1 MFSLWIRYQNVRF
14 IQKEELLDADLPLQ
28 PMEFEELV
36 KDQCMSAHLTLKNKL
51 EKYLIYTRILSVV
64 LVVNNIIS
72 NYQLLIISF
81 RANTAYIELLFTMS
95 IYITV

>member
-1 MFSLWIRYQNVRF
+1 
-14 IQKEELLDADLPLQ
+14 
-28 PMEFEELV
+28 MEFEELV